1 MMQRNGLNGSELH
14 RLTEFTH
21 YDPKVFNR
29 IYGQCKPLIR
39 KLAKQIDAR
48 RYNVSRDIIV
58 SYFEDKLLYVYNK
71 YQDRYD
77 ENRLKATIL
86 SSLSIYKNKLLRA
99 AYNSQAEFNQELTSF
114 EDVLERDKE
123 LVDDIETVE
132 MREDIHERFHQY
144 MREHLTEDEYF
155 HKLQPIVKN
164 LQIEGVVI
172 SSVVPSLDLIFVQ
185 MIKKYFNLNP
195 MIIAPGIKSG
205 LKLRIEAP
213 KTLGSD
219 LLCDAVG
226 AVNKFGGPVIIVD
239 LGTATKFIVVND
251 KEEYLGGA
259 IAPGMNGSLN
269 SLIQNAAKLSHTA
282 LAKPD
287 NVIGNDT
294 TTCIQSGMI
303 YGTASMIDGM
313 VNKTIEELKL
323 KDNIIIAC
331 INRNGS
337 IIIPNGKDKIFAD
350 DTVVIVTTNKGFKD
364 IRDILR

>member
-1 MMQRNGLNGSELH
+1 MILCFDVGNTNIVLGIVEN
-14 RLTEFTH
+14 
-21 YDPKVFNR
+21 K
-29 IYGQCKPLIR
+29 K
-39 KLAKQIDAR
+39 
-48 RYNVSRDIIV
+48 IINT
-58 SYFEDKLLYVYNK
+58 Y
-71 YQDRYD
+71 
-77 ENRLKATIL
+77 
-86 SSLSIYKNKLLRA
+86 
-99 AYNSQAEFNQELTSF
+99 
-114 EDVLERDKE
+114 
-123 LVDDIETVE
+123 
-132 MREDIHERFHQY
+132 RFVTNAS
-144 MREHLTEDEYF
+144 LTEDEYF

-185 MIKKYFNLNP
+185 MIKKYFKINP
-195 MIIAPGIKSG
+195 MIIGPGIKSG

-282 LAKPD
+282 LEKPD
-287 NVIGNDT
+287 KVIGNDT

-313 VNKTIEELKL
+313 VNKTIEELNSSNVK
-323 KDNIIIAC
+323 
-331 INRNGS
+331 
-337 IIIPNGKDKIFAD
+337 
-350 DTVVIVTTNKGFKD
+350 VVLTGGLAPLVKEVLTID
-364 IRDILR
+364 YIYDPLILIEGLIYLYYKNAK

>member
-1 MMQRNGLNGSELH
+1 MILC
-14 RLTEFTH
+14 F
-21 YDPKVFNR
+21 
-29 IYGQCKPLIR
+29 
-39 KLAKQIDAR
+39 
-48 RYNVSRDIIV
+48 DIGNTNIV
-58 SYFEDKLLYVYNK
+58 LGIVENK
-71 YQDRYD
+71 KIINTY
-77 ENRLKATIL
+77 
-86 SSLSIYKNKLLRA
+86 
-99 AYNSQAEFNQELTSF
+99 
-114 EDVLERDKE
+114 
-123 LVDDIETVE
+123 
-132 MREDIHERFHQY
+132 RFVTNAS
-144 MREHLTEDEYF
+144 LTEDEYF
-155 HKLQPIVKN
+155 HKLQPIVKDIN
-164 LQIEGVVI
+164 VEGVVI
-172 SSVVPSLDLIFVQ
+172 SSVVPALDVIFDQ
-185 MIKKYFNLNP
+185 MVKKYFHVKP
-195 MIIAPGIKSG
+195 MLIGPGIKSG

-313 VNKTIEELKL
+313 VKKTIEELNLPNVKVVL
-323 KDNIIIAC
+323 TGGLATLIKDVLTIDYIYE
-331 INRNGS
+331 
-337 IIIPNGKDKIFAD
+337 PL
-350 DTVVIVTTNKGFKD
+350 
-364 IRDILR
+364 ILIEGLIYLYHKNTK

>member
-1 MMQRNGLNGSELH
+1 MILC
-14 RLTEFTH
+14 F
-21 YDPKVFNR
+21 
-29 IYGQCKPLIR
+29 
-39 KLAKQIDAR
+39 
-48 RYNVSRDIIV
+48 DIGNTNIV
-58 SYFEDKLLYVYNK
+58 LGIVENK
-71 YQDRYD
+71 KIINTY
-77 ENRLKATIL
+77 
-86 SSLSIYKNKLLRA
+86 
-99 AYNSQAEFNQELTSF
+99 
-114 EDVLERDKE
+114 
-123 LVDDIETVE
+123 
-132 MREDIHERFHQY
+132 RFVTNAS
-144 MREHLTEDEYF
+144 LTEDEYF
-155 HKLQPIVKN
+155 HKLQPIVKDIN
-164 LQIEGVVI
+164 VEGVVI
-172 SSVVPSLDLIFVQ
+172 SSVVPALDVIFDQ
-185 MIKKYFNLNP
+185 MVKKYFHVKP
-195 MIIAPGIKSG
+195 MLIGPGIKSG

-313 VNKTIEELKL
+313 VKKTIEELNLPNVKVVL
-323 KDNIIIAC
+323 TGGLATLIKDVLTIDYIYE
-331 INRNGS
+331 
-337 IIIPNGKDKIFAD
+337 PL
-350 DTVVIVTTNKGFKD
+350 
-364 IRDILR
+364 ILIEGLIYLYYKNTK

>member
-1 MMQRNGLNGSELH
+1 MILC
-14 RLTEFTH
+14 F
-21 YDPKVFNR
+21 
-29 IYGQCKPLIR
+29 
-39 KLAKQIDAR
+39 
-48 RYNVSRDIIV
+48 DIGNTNIV
-58 SYFEDKLLYVYNK
+58 LGIVENK
-71 YQDRYD
+71 KIINTY
-77 ENRLKATIL
+77 
-86 SSLSIYKNKLLRA
+86 
-99 AYNSQAEFNQELTSF
+99 
-114 EDVLERDKE
+114 
-123 LVDDIETVE
+123 
-132 MREDIHERFHQY
+132 RFVTNAS
-144 MREHLTEDEYF
+144 LTEDEYF

-164 LQIEGVVI
+164 FQIEGVVI

-185 MIKKYFNLNP
+185 MIKKYFNINP
-195 MIIAPGIKSG
+195 MIIGPGIKSG

-313 VNKTIEELKL
+313 VNKTIEELNLPNVKVVL
-323 KDNIIIAC
+323 TGGLAPVIKDVLTIDYIYE
-331 INRNGS
+331 
-337 IIIPNGKDKIFAD
+337 PL
-350 DTVVIVTTNKGFKD
+350 
-364 IRDILR
+364 ILIEGLIYLYYKNAK

>member
-1 MMQRNGLNGSELH
+1 MILC
-14 RLTEFTH
+14 F
-21 YDPKVFNR
+21 
-29 IYGQCKPLIR
+29 
-39 KLAKQIDAR
+39 
-48 RYNVSRDIIV
+48 DIGNTNIV
-58 SYFEDKLLYVYNK
+58 LGIVENK
-71 YQDRYD
+71 KIINTY
-77 ENRLKATIL
+77 
-86 SSLSIYKNKLLRA
+86 
-99 AYNSQAEFNQELTSF
+99 
-114 EDVLERDKE
+114 
-123 LVDDIETVE
+123 
-132 MREDIHERFHQY
+132 RFVTNAS
-144 MREHLTEDEYF
+144 LTEDEYF
-155 HKLQPIVKN
+155 HKLQPIVKDIN
-164 LQIEGVVI
+164 VEGVVI
-172 SSVVPSLDLIFVQ
+172 SSVVPALDVIFDQ
-185 MIKKYFNLNP
+185 MVKKYFQVKP
-195 MIIAPGIKSG
+195 MLIGPGIKSG

-313 VNKTIEELKL
+313 VKKTIEELNLPNVKVVL
-323 KDNIIIAC
+323 TGGLATLIKDVLTIDYIYE
-331 INRNGS
+331 
-337 IIIPNGKDKIFAD
+337 PL
-350 DTVVIVTTNKGFKD
+350 
-364 IRDILR
+364 ILIEGLIYLYYKNTK

>member
-1 MMQRNGLNGSELH
+1 MILC
-14 RLTEFTH
+14 F
-21 YDPKVFNR
+21 
-29 IYGQCKPLIR
+29 
-39 KLAKQIDAR
+39 
-48 RYNVSRDIIV
+48 DIGNTNIV
-58 SYFEDKLLYVYNK
+58 LGIVENK
-71 YQDRYD
+71 KIINTY
-77 ENRLKATIL
+77 
-86 SSLSIYKNKLLRA
+86 
-99 AYNSQAEFNQELTSF
+99 
-114 EDVLERDKE
+114 
-123 LVDDIETVE
+123 
-132 MREDIHERFHQY
+132 RFVTNAS
-144 MREHLTEDEYF
+144 LTEDEYF
-155 HKLQPIVKN
+155 HKLQSIVKN

-185 MIKKYFNLNP
+185 MIKKYFNINP
-195 MIIAPGIKSG
+195 MIIGPGIKSG

-313 VNKTIEELKL
+313 VNKTIEELNLPNVKVVL
-323 KDNIIIAC
+323 TGGLAPVIKDVLTIDYIYE
-331 INRNGS
+331 
-337 IIIPNGKDKIFAD
+337 PL
-350 DTVVIVTTNKGFKD
+350 
-364 IRDILR
+364 ILIEGLIYLYYKNAK